1 MTSDA
6 KIGLLLGLI
15 FIFVIAFVINGLPS
29 FRNATNSSELTTNM
43 VSSQH
48 ENWGIGTNER
58 KVQQD
63 LDLADELIEPVGVD
77 IPSPPAEEKT
87 ENVRFEM
94 PIPENSAIVEE
105 TSIQITPELIERTL
119 AQSSSPVVHESAA
132 TEPIVAESV
141 ETIVIE
147 LPTAEERPEPSKPKP
162 SSARGVVPKVYVVS
176 DGDTLGSIAKKFY
189 GPEEGNK
196 IATVL
201 RIFEANRKSL
211 ESMHKVVVGQKI
223 IVPPPKTPKPDESKT
238 ESIRANSLF
247 EDVKSIG
254 RRLFSGDK
262 PKRKAKPGGQYI
274 VQDGDNLWR
283 VAAVQLGD
291 SMRYKEIV
299 KLNPDAL
306 KDENAILQI
315 GMHLN
320 LPGQ

>member
-29 FRNATNSSELTTNM
+29 FRNATNNSELTTNM
-43 VSSQH
+43 VSSQQ

-63 LDLADELIEPVGVD
+63 LDLADKLIEPVGVE
-77 IPSPPAEEKT
+77 IPSPPAEDKT

-105 TSIQITPELIERTL
+105 TSIQITPELIEQTL
-119 AQSSSPVVHESAA
+119 AQSSSSVVQESAA
-132 TEPIVAESV
+132 TEPIGTESV

-147 LPTAEERPEPSKPKP
+147 LPPAEKKPEPSKP
-162 SSARGVVPKVYVVS
+162 SFARRVVPKIYVVS
-176 DGDTLGSIAKKFY
+176 EGETLGSIAKKFY

-211 ESMHKVVVGQKI
+211 ESMHKVVVGQEI
-223 IVPPPKTPKPDESKT
+223 IVPPPKTPKPDESET

-291 SMRYKEIV
+291 SMRYKEII

-320 LPGQ
+320 LPAQ

>member
-29 FRNATNSSELTTNM
+29 FRNATNNSELTTNM

-48 ENWGIGTNER
+48 ESWGIGTNER
-58 KVQQD
+58 KVQDGFDWAGQP
-63 LDLADELIEPVGVD
+63 ISEPVEEE
-77 IPSPPAEEKT
+77 IPSSPAQEEK
-87 ENVRFEM
+87 EDVRFEM
-94 PIPENSAIVEE
+94 PIPDDIAIVEE
-105 TSIQITPELIERTL
+105 TSIEITPELIEQTL
-119 AQSSSPVVHESAA
+119 TQSSDPIVQESPAA
-132 TEPIVAESV
+132 EPIGAESI
-141 ETIVIE
+141 ETIVFE
-147 LPTAEERPEPSKPKP
+147 LPPAEKKPEPSKPSP
-162 SSARGVVPKVYVVS
+162 ARRVVPKVYVVC

-211 ESMHKVVVGQKI
+211 ESIHEVDVGQRI
-223 IVPPPKTPKPDESKT
+223 IVPPPRTPKPDESKT

-254 RRLFSGDK
+254 RKLFSGDK
-262 PKRKAKPGGQYI
+262 PKAKSGGQYI

-283 VAAVQLGD
+283 VAAAQLGD

-306 KDENAILQI
+306 KDENTTLQI

-320 LPGQ
+320 LPAQ

>member
-63 LDLADELIEPVGVD
+63 LDLADRLIEPVGVE

-105 TSIQITPELIERTL
+105 TSIQITPELNDQTL
-119 AQSSSPVVHESAA
+119 AQSSDPAVHPAPA
-132 TEPIVAESV
+132 TEPIGAESI
-141 ETIVIE
+141 ETVVIE
-147 LPTAEERPEPSKPKP
+147 LPPAEKKPKP
-162 SSARGVVPKVYVVS
+162 KDARRVTPKAYVIS
-176 DGDTLGSIAKKFY
+176 EGDTLASIAKKFY

-211 ESMHKVVVGQKI
+211 KSMHEVVVGQKI
-223 IVPPPKTPKPDESKT
+223 IVPPLSKPKSDKSKT
-238 ESIRANSLF
+238 
-247 EDVKSIG
+247 
-254 RRLFSGDK
+254 
-262 PKRKAKPGGQYI
+262 
-274 VQDGDNLWR
+274 
-283 VAAVQLGD
+283 
-291 SMRYKEIV
+291 
-299 KLNPDAL
+299 
-306 KDENAILQI
+306 
-315 GMHLN
+315 
-320 LPGQ
+320 

>member
-15 FIFVIAFVINGLPS
+15 FIFVIAFVVNGLPS
-29 FRNATNSSELTTNM
+29 FRKATNNSELTTNM

-58 KVQQD
+58 KVQDGFDWAGQPI
-63 LDLADELIEPVGVD
+63 AEPVEEE
-77 IPSPPAEEKT
+77 ITSPPAQEER
-87 ENVRFEM
+87 EDVRFEM
-94 PIPENSAIVEE
+94 PIPEDIAIVEE
-105 TSIQITPELIERTL
+105 TSIEITPELIEQTL
-119 AQSSSPVVHESAA
+119 AQSSDPVVQESAA
-132 TEPIVAESV
+132 AEPIGAEPV

-147 LPTAEERPEPSKPKP
+147 LPPAEKKPKP
-162 SSARGVVPKVYVVS
+162 SKLRPARRVMPKIYVVS
-176 DGDTLGSIAKKFY
+176 EGDTLGSIAKKFY

-196 IATVL
+196 ITTVL

-211 ESMHKVVVGQKI
+211 VSMHEVDVGQKI
-223 IVPPPKTPKPDESKT
+223 MVPPPKAPKPDESKT

-254 RRLFSGDK
+254 RKLFSGDK
-262 PKRKAKPGGQYI
+262 PKPKAKPGGQYI

-283 VAAVQLGD
+283 VAAAQLGD

-306 KDENAILQI
+306 KDENTTLQI

-320 LPGQ
+320 LPAH

>member
-29 FRNATNSSELTTNM
+29 FRNATNNSELTTNM

-48 ENWGIGTNER
+48 ESWGIGTNER
-58 KVQQD
+58 KVQDGFDWAGQPI
-63 LDLADELIEPVGVD
+63 AEPVEEE
-77 IPSPPAEEKT
+77 ITSPPAQEKK
-87 ENVRFEM
+87 EDVRFEM
-94 PIPENSAIVEE
+94 PIPDDIAIVEE
-105 TSIQITPELIERTL
+105 TSIEITPELIEQTL
-119 AQSSSPVVHESAA
+119 AQSSDPVVQESSAA
-132 TEPIVAESV
+132 EPIGAESV

-147 LPTAEERPEPSKPKP
+147 LPPAEKKPRPSKPRP
-162 SSARGVVPKVYVVS
+162 ARRVMPKVYVVC

-211 ESMHKVVVGQKI
+211 VSMHEVDVGQKI

-254 RRLFSGDK
+254 RKLFSGDK
-262 PKRKAKPGGQYI
+262 PKPKAKPGGQYI

-283 VAAVQLGD
+283 VAAAQLGD
-291 SMRYKEIV
+291 SLRYKEIV
-299 KLNPDAL
+299 KLNRDAL
-306 KDENAILQI
+306 KDENTTLQI

-320 LPGQ
+320 LPAH